1 MVPSRQTFSSR
12 ERTHTLGGY
21 TVASK
26 EAISSG
32 QETGP
37 SWWDVQQQWFHIE
50 AVYECKVTIT
60 CSLAR
65 AVDGKLGQYL
75 QASVDGVAVQGIGG
89 GFGRAYGSGP
99 KTMPGALSRL
109 LWAVE
114 DRIEEQRMKAALLTQ
129 ATLEEMIAQAG
140 GTPA

>member
-1 MVPSRQTFSSR
+1 MA
-12 ERTHTLGGY
+12 G
-21 TVASK
+21 K
-26 EAISSG
+26 EALSVGS
-32 QETGP
+32 ETGP

-50 AVYECKVTIT
+50 AVYECKLTVGV
-60 CSLAR
+60 SLAR
-65 AVDGKLGQYL
+65 AVDGKLGHYL
-75 QASVDGVAVQGIGG
+75 QASVDGVPIQGIGG
-89 GFGRAYGSGP
+89 GFGRAYGNGP

-114 DRIEEQRMKAALLTQ
+114 DRIEEKRMQAARLTQ